1 MTTVYSK
8 LNLTSDLTSEGDS
21 QTSMINNADV
31 DLIDKIKVAI
41 NKLKN
46 KNQKPRKIRA
56 AKFPCSVCDK
66 NCNINQEA
74 IFCTHCD
81 QWVHRKCNAT
91 SKQEYT
97 RLSNE
102 PDDAPF
108 QCLLCNMKDNSQI
121 FPFFFL
127 DKSNLLDLN
136 GIDLPSQLKLLESY
150 DFKSKLTNMP
160 SLHDFDMDENLIH
173 KVNSDYYDIITFP
186 KTMKTKD
193 CFSLFHVNL
202 RSLSAHIDEM
212 QALPTALKLR
222 FDVIGVSETKEQAG
236 GFLKNVTLNGY
247 VLHSQHSS
255 SSAGGVALYVKENLQ
270 HMIRD
275 DISTCEDE
283 FETIW
288 IEIKN
293 SKSQNVLC
301 GYAYRHPN
309 TNVDKF
315 NDYINQTMEKIS
327 KENKLIFL
335 IGDFNIN
342 LLNYESHGETN
353 DFINTMISH
362 YLLPHILHP
371 TRVTDHSATVID
383 NIFSNNS
390 SYETTSGNIITQIS
404 DHFPQFLI
412 LNKVTLDYKTCSF
425 AKRDFSNF
433 SEQRFVEGFATQN
446 MDFLNNTKIS
456 LNSKFDLFYDTV
468 SSYVDNHVPVK
479 KINKKDLTLHSK
491 PWVNPKIQRLI
502 KYRDKL
508 LCKLNRNFSQN
519 TEYLYKKF
527 RNRIVSELRSSKIKY
542 YNQYFTDHKSNMKK
556 LWSGIKSIINIKNNG
571 LHTISQIV
579 HNGQV
584 INKPTEM
591 ANVFNHY
598 FVNIASKID
607 DGISQTRKSP
617 LDYLGR
623 KSEFSSFFLSPTD
636 TAEVECIIAEFKN
649 GKALGP
655 YSIPC
660 NLLKLLSPYISSALV
675 ILINE
680 SFTTGIFPDK
690 LKVAKVIALHKKGAS
705 DNLSNYRPISL
716 LSIFSKIFEKIMY
729 KRLYKFLEM
738 NEILHPSQFGFR
750 KNHSTSH
757 TLISMTETI
766 KKTIDNGHFGCGIFI
781 DLKKAFDT
789 VNHSILLKK
798 LDHYGVRGI
807 PLQWFHSYLA
817 KRQQYVSII
826 TIEECCFVNAYTLP
840 SF

>member
-1 MTTVYSK
+1 M
-8 LNLTSDLTSEGDS
+8 
-21 QTSMINNADV
+21 
-31 DLIDKIKVAI
+31 
-41 NKLKN
+41 
-46 KNQKPRKIRA
+46 
-56 AKFPCSVCDK
+56 
-66 NCNINQEA
+66 
-74 IFCTHCD
+74 
-81 QWVHRKCNAT
+81 
-91 SKQEYT
+91 
-97 RLSNE
+97 
-102 PDDAPF
+102 
-108 QCLLCNMKDNSQI
+108 
-121 FPFFFL
+121 
-127 DKSNLLDLN
+127 
-136 GIDLPSQLKLLESY
+136 
-150 DFKSKLTNMP
+150 
-160 SLHDFDMDENLIH
+160 
-173 KVNSDYYDIITFP
+173 
-186 KTMKTKD
+186 
-193 CFSLFHVNL
+193 
-202 RSLSAHIDEM
+202 
-212 QALPTALKLR
+212 
-222 FDVIGVSETKEQAG
+222 SETKEQAG

-255 SSAGGVALYVKENLQ
+255 SSAGGVALYVKENYQ

-293 SKSQNVLC
+293 SESQNVLC
-301 GYAYRHPN
+301 GCAYRHPN

-315 NDYINQTMEKIS
+315 NDYINQTMEKIP

-383 NIFSNNS
+383 NIFSNNT

-412 LNKVTLDYKTCSF
+412 LNKVAMDYKTCSF
-425 AKRDFSNF
+425 AKCDFSNF
-433 SEQRFVEGFATQN
+433 SEQRFVDGFATQN
-446 MDFLNNTKIS
+446 KDFFKNTKIS

-468 SSYVDNHVPVK
+468 SSYMDNHVPVK
-479 KINKKDLTLHSK
+479 KINEKDLKLHSK

-508 LCKLNRNFSQN
+508 LRKLNRNFSQN

-527 RNRIVSELRSSKIKY
+527 TNRIVSELRSSKIKY
-542 YNQYFTDHKSNMKK
+542 YNQYFTDYKSNMKK
-556 LWSGIKSIINIKNNG
+556 LWSGIKSIINIKYNR
-571 LHTISQIV
+571 LYTISQIV

-690 LKVAKVIALHKKGAS
+690 LKVAKVIALS
-705 DNLSNYRPISL
+705 
-716 LSIFSKIFEKIMY
+716 
-729 KRLYKFLEM
+729 
-738 NEILHPSQFGFR
+738 
-750 KNHSTSH
+750 
-757 TLISMTETI
+757 
-766 KKTIDNGHFGCGIFI
+766 
-781 DLKKAFDT
+781 
-789 VNHSILLKK
+789 SILRVTSCPMLIIFDQPLFELFTLLLCDQSQLFKVETYCSRTGAYC
-798 LDHYGVRGI
+798 YGVKT
-807 PLQWFHSYLA
+807 YYN
-817 KRQQYVSII
+817 QQ
-826 TIEECCFVNAYTLP
+826 
-840 SF
+840 